1 MHTKVTENKFV
12 LEELQNRDW
21 QYLNQKLNFFN

>member
-12 LEELQNRDW
+12 PEELQNRDW